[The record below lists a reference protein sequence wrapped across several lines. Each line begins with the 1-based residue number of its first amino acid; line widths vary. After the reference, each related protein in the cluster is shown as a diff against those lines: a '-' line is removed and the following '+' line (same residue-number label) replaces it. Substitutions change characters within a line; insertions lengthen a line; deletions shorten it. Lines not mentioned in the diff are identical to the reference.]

1 MFKGF
6 LSPFSFDFSLP
17 LIFLSLLILQSVT
30 VLFIQPKSVGN
41 VKGRKQERVWD
52 QPRPQGAFPFWG
64 EGKSA
69 LGTRLVWDEGN
80 LVPRVFSVFKMAAG
94 EDPGTQQC
102 KTTADWCNSYTN
114 SHWFMISKQ
123 IWPPFFGDFVE
134 LQW

>member
-1 MFKGF
+1 MAQKRQTNGC
-6 LSPFSFDFSLP
+6 
-17 LIFLSLLILQSVT
+17 
-30 VLFIQPKSVGN
+30 
-41 VKGRKQERVWD
+41 
-52 QPRPQGAFPFWG
+52 A
-64 EGKSA
+64 
-69 LGTRLVWDEGN
+69 N